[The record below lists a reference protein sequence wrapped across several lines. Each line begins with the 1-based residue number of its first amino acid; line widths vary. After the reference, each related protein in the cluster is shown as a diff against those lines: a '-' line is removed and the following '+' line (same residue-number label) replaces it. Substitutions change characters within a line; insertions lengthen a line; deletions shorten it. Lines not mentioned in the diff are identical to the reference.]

1 MMRSDMTTQ
10 RKTLV
15 ETVMQFSESDA
26 KIFGP
31 IYEEYQREYYALGD
45 ETAAQTKEL
54 VENIDKMTKDKAD
67 SLMPR
72 SLDLQKRK
80 MAVRRRYYS
89 EVRKALSP
97 IKAVRFAQLD
107 GQLVQML

>member
-1 MMRSDMTTQ
+1 
-10 RKTLV
+10 V
-15 ETVMQFSESDA
+15 VPGEC
-26 KIFGP
+26 
-31 IYEEYQREYYALGD
+31 YALGD
-45 ETAAQTKEL
+45 KTAALIKEF

-89 EVRKALSP
+89 EVRKALLP
-97 IKAVRFAQLD
+97 IEAVRFAQLD
-107 GQLVQML
+107 DQLVQML